1 MSGMHPMGAAMRSL
15 RSDRS
20 VVDQKLTRRT
30 LRRVVG
36 FARPQSRLLTAFIA
50 LVVVDAALVVVNP
63 LLVKALLD
71 DGIVKG
77 DGGVVTALAFAM
89 VGVALFDAAL
99 GVASGYLSSRIG
111 ENLIFDL
118 RTKVF
123 GHVQRMSLAFFTRTQ
138 TGALV
143 SRLNNDVIG
152 AQRAFTSTLSSTVSN
167 LISVLVVGVAM
178 VALSWQITLACLA
191 LFPLLLLASRWVGG
205 QISGLTRAQMNGN
218 ADLGNMMTERFN
230 VGGAL
235 LLKLFG
241 RREDEDA
248 RYADKAG
255 VVRDLGVRI
264 ALVTRI
270 FAAAMMLI
278 PALATALV
286 WGIGGHLVIDS
297 TLTIGTLTALAT
309 LLLRLLG
316 PLQGLS
322 NVRVDVMT
330 ALVSFDR
337 VFEVLDLP
345 STIQEKPDAVVLP
358 PHAARLEFEHVAF
371 TYPRAD
377 EVSLASLETV
387 ARLESRDHGEV
398 LHDITF
404 TAEPGQMVALVGPS
418 GAGKTTITHL
428 VARLYDATSG
438 VVRVG
443 DRERLWDVRDVT
455 LQSLEDSVGYV
466 TQDAHMFHDTIRENL
481 RYARPS
487 ATDEEIWAALEA
499 AQIAPL
505 VHGMPDGLDTVV
517 GDRGY
522 RLSGGERQRLAIA
535 RLLLKAPRIVVL
547 DEATAHLDSESE
559 AAVQRALDTA
569 LEGRTSLV
577 IAHRLST
584 VRNAD
589 QILVVEDGRIVQ
601 RGTHDELLAAG
612 GTYADL
618 YATQFSEQQ
627 PGADGAPQAVDAV

>member
-15 RSDRS
+15 RTDRS

-30 LRRVVG
+30 LTRVFG
-36 FARPQSRLLTAFIA
+36 FAKPHGRLLAAFIV
-50 LVVVDAALVVVNP
+50 LVVVDAALVVVTP
-63 LLVKALLD
+63 LLVKTLLD
-71 DGIVKG
+71 DGILKG
-77 DGGVVTALAFAM
+77 DGSVVTWVALTMAA
-89 VGVALFDAAL
+89 VALFDATL
-99 GVASGYLSSRIG
+99 GVGSGYLSSRIG

-118 RTKVF
+118 RTQVF
-123 GHVQRMSLAFFTRTQ
+123 AHVQRMSLAFFTRTQ

-167 LISVLVVGVAM
+167 SISVVVVGVAM
-178 VALSWQITLACLA
+178 IALSWQITLACLA
-191 LFPLLLLASRWVGG
+191 LFPLLLLASRWVGN

-218 ADLGNMMTERFN
+218 ADLGNVMTERFN

-241 RREDEDA
+241 RRADEDA

-264 ALVTRI
+264 ALVTRV
-270 FAAAMMLI
+270 FAAVMMLI

-345 STIQEKPDAVVLP
+345 STIQEKPDAVDLP
-358 PHAARLEFEHVAF
+358 ADDARLEFDHVAF
-371 TYPRAD
+371 TYPRAED
-377 EVSLASLETV
+377 VSLASLETV
-387 ARLESRDHGEV
+387 ARIESRDHDQV

-428 VARLYDATSG
+428 VARLYDATAG

-443 DRERLWDVRDVT
+443 GRDVRDVT
-455 LQSLEDSVGYV
+455 LQSLEDAVGYV

-481 RYARPS
+481 RYARPE
-487 ATDEEIWAALEA
+487 ATDDEIWAALES
-499 AQIAPL
+499 AQIALL
-505 VHGMPDGLDTVV
+505 VRGMPDGLDTVV

-559 AAVQRALDTA
+559 YAVQRALDTA

-601 RGTHDELLAAG
+601 RGTHDQLLAEG

-618 YATQFSEQQ
+618 YATQFKTRRSDPDPE
-627 PGADGAPQAVDAV
+627 PAAL

>member
-1 MSGMHPMGAAMRSL
+1 MSAMSPMMAAMRAM
-15 RSDRS
+15 RTDPS

-30 LRRVVG
+30 LRRVAG
-36 FARPQSRLLTAFIA
+36 FAGPHKRLISGFML
-50 LVVVDAALVVVNP
+50 LVIFDAALVVVTP
-63 LLVKALLD
+63 LLVKYLLD
-71 DGIVKG
+71 DGIVGK
-77 DGGVVTALAFAM
+77 DGGVITTVAFAM
-89 VGVALFDAAL
+89 VGVALVDAVL
-99 GVASGYLSSRIG
+99 GIGSGYLSARIG

-118 RTKVF
+118 RTQVF
-123 GHVQRMSLAFFTRTQ
+123 SHVQRMSLAFFTRTQ

-152 AQRAFTSTLSSTVSN
+152 AQRAFTSTLSSTVAN
-167 LISVLVVGVAM
+167 TISVLVVGVAM
-178 VALSWQITLACLA
+178 IALSWQITLACLA
-191 LFPLLLLASRWVGG
+191 LFPMLLVASRWVGR
-205 QISGLTRAQMNGN
+205 QLSGLTRRQMDSN
-218 ADLGNMMTERFN
+218 ADLGNVMTERFN

-241 RREDEDA
+241 RRQDEDA
-248 RYADKAG
+248 RYAEKAG

-264 ALVTRI
+264 SLVTRV
-270 FAAAMMLI
+270 FAAIMMLI

-286 WGIGGHLVIDS
+286 WGIGGHMVIDS

-345 STIQEKPDAVVLP
+345 STVQEKPDAIILP
-358 PHAARLEFEHVAF
+358 HTAGSLEFQSVQF
-371 TYPRAD
+371 TYPRAE

-387 ARLESRDHGEV
+387 ARVESREQVQV
-398 LHDITF
+398 LHDVSF
-404 TAEPGQMVALVGPS
+404 TAERGQMVALVGPS

-428 VARLYDATSG
+428 VARLYDVTGGA
-438 VVRVG
+438 VRVG
-443 DRERLWDVRDVT
+443 GHDVRDLT
-455 LQSLEDSVGYV
+455 LQSLEDTVGYV
-466 TQDAHMFHDTIRENL
+466 TQDAHMFHDTIGENL
-481 RYARPS
+481 RYARPD
-487 ATDEEIWAALEA
+487 ATDEQIWSALDA
-499 AQIAPL
+499 AQIATL
-505 VHGMPDGLDTVV
+505 VRAMPDGLGTVV

-535 RLLLKAPRIVVL
+535 RLLLKAPSIVVL

-559 AAVQRALDTA
+559 QAVQAALDKA

-584 VRNAD
+584 VLNAD
-589 QILVVEDGRIVQ
+589 QILVVEDGRISQ
-601 RGTHDELLAAG
+601 RGTHEALLAEG
-612 GTYADL
+612 GTYANL
-618 YATQFSEQQ
+618 YTTQFS
-627 PGADGAPQAVDAV
+627 GADERAELLLEQGL

>member
-15 RSDRS
+15 RTDRS

-30 LRRVVG
+30 LRRIFG
-36 FARPQSRLLTAFIA
+36 FAKPHSRLLAAFIV
-50 LVVVDAALVVVNP
+50 LVVIDAALVVVNP
-63 LLVKALLD
+63 LLVKTILDEGILKHDTGKVTWLAL
-71 DGIVKG
+71 
-77 DGGVVTALAFAM
+77 TMA
-89 VGVALFDAAL
+89 GVALFDASL

-167 LISVLVVGVAM
+167 IISVIVVGIAM
-178 VALSWQITLACLA
+178 IALSWQITLACVA
-191 LFPLLLLASRWVGG
+191 LFPLLLLASRWVGR

-218 ADLGNMMTERFN
+218 ADLGNLMTERFN

-241 RREDEDA
+241 RREDEDT
-248 RYADKAG
+248 RYAEKAG

-264 ALVTRI
+264 ALVTRV
-270 FAAAMMLI
+270 FAATMMLI

-286 WGIGGHLVIDS
+286 WGIGGHLVISS

-345 STIQEKPDAVVLP
+345 STIQEKPDAVALDSG
-358 PHAARLEFEHVAF
+358 AARLEFDHVAF

-387 ARLESRDHGEV
+387 ARIESRDHGQV
-398 LHDITF
+398 LHDISF
-404 TAEPGQMVALVGPS
+404 VAEPGQMVALVGPS

-428 VARLYDATSG
+428 VARLYDASAG

-443 DRERLWDVRDVT
+443 GADVRDVT
-455 LQSLEDSVGYV
+455 LQSLEDAVGYV

-487 ATDEEIWAALEA
+487 ATDDEIWAALQS

-505 VHGMPDGLDTVV
+505 IRAMPDGLDTVV

-559 AAVQRALDTA
+559 YAVQRALDTA

-589 QILVVEDGRIVQ
+589 QILVVEDGRIGQ
-601 RGTHDELLAAG
+601 RGTHEQLLAEG

-618 YATQFSEQQ
+618 YETQFK
-627 PGADGAPQAVDAV
+627 PADAGPALEVL